1 MATTTTIAKPKTKT
15 EKLVGKRIRRRED
28 PRLITG
34 AATYVE
40 DIKMP
45 EMHYACILRSPHG
58 AAKIKS
64 IDTKAAKAHSGV
76 AAVFT
81 GADIESVGPVP
92 CGASLPGLR
101 VPFHSILA
109 RDRVYFAGHPV
120 AVVVADDRYVAA
132 DALDLIEVD
141 YDPTQAVSDPEK
153 ALAAGAP
160 AVHPEWP
167 DNTAFNYH
175 QEGGDTAK
183 AFAEA
188 EVVIK
193 QRITSQRLIP
203 TAMETRGVV
212 AEYKSGERALT
223 IYSSTQ
229 IPHLMRTLVA
239 QMLGLQE
246 NKLRV
251 ITPEVGGGFGS
262 KLNVY
267 AEEAL
272 MGFIAMKIG
281 KPVKWIESRREN
293 FQCTIHGRGHVD
305 YFELAAK
312 RDGTVLGLKLKLIQ
326 DLGAYHQLLTPAIP
340 TLSVLMMPG
349 LYKFKSVSADIV
361 GVFTN
366 RVPTDAYR
374 GAGRPEATHGIERMM
389 DMLAVEL
396 KMDPSEI
403 RFKNFVG
410 NDEFPYATATGLSY
424 DSGNY
429 SLPLRKALEIADYAG
444 ARVEQRKAKAEG
456 KLVGIGISTYGEI
469 CAIGPSPATPAGG
482 WESATVKIEPSGT
495 VTVMTGASPHG
506 QGEETTFAQIV
517 ADELGV
523 DIDDVLVIHGD
534 TAIVQYGI
542 GTFGSRGTA
551 IGGTALYFAL
561 QDLKAKIKKFGEML
575 LESDDV
581 TFENGEC
588 ACNKTHK
595 RVSLAQIAGASYR
608 AMKLPPDTEPGM
620 VATRFWEPPNFTFP
634 FGAHIVLSEVD
645 RDTGAV
651 SIKRYICVDDCGNIL
666 NPMIVDGQVHGGV
679 AQGLGQA
686 LYEQAVYD
694 DNGQLITGELMDYAI
709 PRAYMMPWIESSH
722 TTTPSPVN
730 PLGVKGVGEAGTIGC
745 SPAVVNSVV
754 DALSHL
760 GVRHIDMPLTP
771 EKMWK
776 LVAAAG
782 ERA

>member
-1 MATTTTIAKPKTKT
+1 MATTITKT
-15 EKLVGKRIRRRED
+15 ETLVGKRIRRQED

-34 AATYVE
+34 TATYVD

-45 EMHYACILRSPHG
+45 GMHHACILRSPHG
-58 AAKIKS
+58 AAKIRS
-64 IDTKAAKAHSGV
+64 INIKPAQELPGV

-81 GADIESVGPVP
+81 GKDVEGVGPVP

-101 VPFHSILA
+101 VPPHAILA
-109 RDRVYFAGHPV
+109 KDRVYFIGHPV
-120 AVVVADDRYVAA
+120 AVVVATDRYIAA

-141 YDPTQAVSDPEK
+141 YEPLPAVTDPEK
-153 ALAAGAP
+153 AIAAGAP

-167 DNTAFNYH
+167 DNTAFLYH
-175 QEGGDTAK
+175 QEGGDPEK
-183 AFAEA
+183 AFKEA
-188 EVVIK
+188 EVVVK

-212 AEYKSGERALT
+212 ADYRSAEKNLT
-223 IYSSTQ
+223 LYSSTQ
-229 IPHLMRTLVA
+229 IPHLMRSLVA
-239 QMLGLQE
+239 QMLGVAE
-246 NKLRV
+246 NHLRV

-272 MGFIAMKIG
+272 MGFVAMKIG

-305 YFELAAK
+305 YYEVAAK
-312 RDGTVLGLKLKLIQ
+312 RDGTVLGLRLKLIQ

-349 LYKFKSVSADIV
+349 LYKFRNVTADIV

-366 RVPTDAYR
+366 CVPTDAYR

-389 DMLAVEL
+389 DLLAAEL
-396 KMDPSEI
+396 KMDPAEL
-403 RFKNFVG
+403 RLKNFIG
-410 NDEFPYATATGLSY
+410 KDEFPYQTATGLSY

-429 SLPLRKALEIADYAG
+429 AAPLKKALDLVDYHKL
-444 ARVEQRKAKAEG
+444 RQEQKQAKASG
-456 KLVGIGISTYGEI
+456 RLLGIGISTYGEI
-469 CAIGPSPATPAGG
+469 CAFGPSPATPAGG
-482 WESATVKIEPSGT
+482 WESATVKIEPSGK
-495 VTVMTGASPHG
+495 VTVMTGTSPHG
-506 QGEETTFAQIV
+506 QGEETTFAQIA

-523 DIDDVLVIHGD
+523 PIDDIIVVHGD
-534 TAIVQYGI
+534 TAVVQYGI

-551 IGGTALYFAL
+551 VGGPAVYYAI
-561 QDLKAKIKKFGEML
+561 QELKKKIKKFGEML
-575 LESDDV
+575 LESEDV
-581 TFENGEC
+581 TVSGGQCVENRTG
-588 ACNKTHK
+588 KS
-595 RVSLAQIAGASYR
+595 VSLAQIAGASYR
-608 AMKLPPDTEPGM
+608 AMKLPPNTEPGM
-620 VATRFWEPPNFTFP
+620 VATYFWEPPNFAFP
-634 FGAHIVLSEVD
+634 FGAHIVVSEVD
-645 RDTGAV
+645 RDTGHV
-651 SIKRYICVDDCGNIL
+651 EIKRYIAVDDCGNII
-666 NPMIVDGQVHGGV
+666 NPLLVDGQVHGGV
-679 AQGLGQA
+679 VQGLGQA

-694 DNGQLITGELMDYAI
+694 DNGQLITGELMDYCI
-709 PRAYMMPWIESSH
+709 PKASMIPWIESSH

-760 GVRHIDMPLTP
+760 GVRHIDMPMTP
-771 EKMWK
+771 EKLWN
-776 LVAAAG
+776 LVHPG
-782 ERA
+782 GQS

>member
-1 MATTTTIAKPKTKT
+1 MATTITKT
-15 EKLVGKRIRRRED
+15 ETLVGKSIRRRED

-34 AATYVE
+34 TATYVD
-40 DIKMP
+40 DIQMP
-45 EMHYACILRSPHG
+45 GMHHACILRSPHG
-58 AAKIKS
+58 AARIRS
-64 IDTKAAKAHSGV
+64 INTKAASEHPGV

-81 GADIESVGPVP
+81 GKDVAAVGPVP

-101 VPFHSILA
+101 VPAHSILA
-109 RDRVYFAGHPV
+109 KDRVYFVGHPV
-120 AVVVADDRYVAA
+120 AVVVATDRYIAA

-141 YDPTQAVSDPEK
+141 YEPLPAVSDPEK

-167 DNTAFNYH
+167 DNIAFTYH
-175 QEGGDTAK
+175 QEGGDSEK
-183 AFAEA
+183 AFKEA
-188 EVVIK
+188 EVVVK

-212 AEYKSGERALT
+212 AEYHGAEKSL
-223 IYSSTQ
+223 ILHSSTQ

-239 QMLGLQE
+239 MMLGVPE
-246 NKLRV
+246 NHLRV

-272 MGFIAMKIG
+272 MGFVAMKIG

-305 YFELAAK
+305 YYEVAAK
-312 RDGTVLGLKLKLIQ
+312 RDGTVLGLRLKLIQ

-349 LYKFKSVSADIV
+349 LYKFRNVNADIV

-366 RVPTDAYR
+366 CVPTDAYR

-389 DMLAVEL
+389 DLLAAEL
-396 KMDPSEI
+396 KMDPAEL
-403 RFKNFVG
+403 RLKNFIG
-410 NDEFPYATATGLSY
+410 NDQFPYQTATGLSY

-429 SLPLRKALEIADYAG
+429 AAPLKKALDLADYHKF
-444 ARVEQRKAKAEG
+444 RTEQKKAKVDG
-456 KLVGIGISTYGEI
+456 RLLGIGISTYGEI
-469 CAIGPSPATPAGG
+469 CAFGPSPATPAGG
-482 WESATVKIEPSGT
+482 WESATVKIDPTGK

-506 QGEETTFAQIV
+506 QGEETTFAQIA

-523 DIDDVLVIHGD
+523 PIDDIMVLHGD

-551 IGGTALYFAL
+551 VGGPALYFAL
-561 QDLKAKIKKFGEML
+561 QELKKKIVKFGEML
-575 LESDDV
+575 LESSDV
-581 TFENGEC
+581 TLSGGQCVDNRTG
-588 ACNKTHK
+588 KS
-595 RVSLAQIAGASYR
+595 VSLAQIAGASYR
-608 AMKLPPDTEPGM
+608 AMKLPPNTEPGM
-620 VATRFWEPPNFTFP
+620 IATYFWEPPNFAFP
-634 FGAHIVLSEVD
+634 FGAHIVITEVD
-645 RDTGAV
+645 RETGKV
-651 SIKRYICVDDCGNIL
+651 EIQRYIAVDDCGNII
-666 NPMIVDGQVHGGV
+666 NPLLVAGQVHGGV
-679 AQGLGQA
+679 VQGLGQA
-686 LYEQAVYD
+686 LWEQAVYD
-694 DNGQLITGELMDYAI
+694 DNGQLVTGELMEYAI
-709 PRAYMMPWIESSH
+709 PEASMIPWIESSP

-771 EKMWK
+771 EKLWN
-776 LVAAAG
+776 LVHPGGQA
-782 ERA
+782 